1 MPNWTRLAQA
11 SLFASTVFLVACSS
25 ISDVEMMQSKNYSY
39 RVKSL
44 VMHFTAVNYQESV
57 DALVAE
63 GNVSSHYLIP
73 KADDPSYPYR
83 VPKVFQLVDENQ
95 RAWHAGISY
104 WQGRSGLNDHS
115 IGIEIVNTPSCQEDK
130 PADASAKAVIP
141 EIMGAEK
148 NRDLC
153 VFPEFEEKQIQLL
166 IKLSKEILARNPD
179 IEPTAVVGH
188 SDIAPARKNDPGP
201 KFPWY
206 RLYKEGIGAWYE
218 NDSLMHHWLAFNQT
232 SPSLGLI
239 QKALSTYGYDIVAT
253 GRMDQ
258 QTIDTLS
265 AFQMHF
271 VPWQVTGELS
281 NQTAAAVFALLEKYF
296 PTSYVQ
302 LNNIYLSEVLTAQ
315 MKQQQ
320 IVETLQ
326 QYQLSKVFPDPAY
339 QTPNEVRNRGLFTAY
354 KDRGELIIETDG
366 AKSADIFINGQKLG
380 LDEFKQLQA
389 NKVSIHKRTVDGLN
403 SLRVAN
409 IQPQGATIKISIPYP
424 TLAYDVKPHE
434 PLFQKVDRLINDEVK
449 NGFPGATLAVV
460 HKGKIIKRS
469 SYGYAK
475 KYIANGDLMTQTR
488 QIEDKQLEAQ
498 RMTPEH
504 MFDLSSNTQVFA
516 TSLAI
521 MQLVSDGTID
531 LYKPLQYYISEYRGS
546 GREVIRVKDLLAQA
560 SGYADTLEFYRPDNK
575 YGEYFYS
582 QNKIKTSRLLLT
594 ALPFE
599 SFAGSTQQ
607 YSETNFMLLGLLVE
621 RVSGM
626 PLDEYSQN
634 KIYSP
639 LGLKHTSFNP
649 LKSGFTIDDFAA
661 TEVFGNTLPGNADF
675 PNIRRNVL
683 QGEAADE
690 KAFYSMQGVSGHAG
704 LFSNIDDLAILSQ
717 TLLNGGG
724 YGDVKL
730 FSQATMSKFLSPAGQ
745 SSSIGLGWK
754 LANSNAN
761 KGLFSSYAS
770 ASAYGHEDAAGTA
783 VVIDPT
789 FDLAIIL
796 LTNKR
801 HSKVNIVK
809 DDAVTAADSFETGK
823 FGSVMSMIYEA
834 LIEFEAQ
841 NQLQHGN

>member
-1 MPNWTRLAQA
+1 MPNWTRLAQT

-25 ISDVEMMQSKNYSY
+25 SADVEMMQSKNFSY

-83 VPKVFQLVDENQ
+83 APKVFQLVDENQ

-115 IGIEIVNTPSCQEDK
+115 IGIEIVNTPFCQEDQ
-130 PADASAKAVIP
+130 PVDASPVAAIP

-179 IEPTAVVGH
+179 IEPTAVIGH

-206 RLYKEGIGAWYE
+206 RLYQEGIGAWYD
-218 NDSLMHHWLAFNQT
+218 NDSLLHHWLAFNQT
-232 SPSLGLI
+232 SPSLSI
-239 QKALSTYGYDIVAT
+239 VQKALNTYGYDIVVT

-271 VPWQVTGELS
+271 VPWQITGEPN
-281 NQTAAAVFALLEKYF
+281 NQTAAAIFALLEKYF

-302 LNNIYLSEVLTAQ
+302 LHEIYQSEVLAAQ
-315 MKQQQ
+315 LKQQQ
-320 IVETLQ
+320 MVDIEQ
-326 QYQLSKVFPDPAY
+326 QYQLSRVFPEPAY
-339 QTPNEVRNRGLFTAY
+339 ETQSDIRDGHVFSAY
-354 KDRGELIIETDG
+354 KGRGELIIETDT
-366 AKSADIFINGQKLG
+366 ARSADIFINGQKLG

-389 NKVSIHKRTVDGLN
+389 NRVSIHKRTVDGLN
-403 SLRVAN
+403 SLRVGN
-409 IQPQGATIKISIPYP
+409 IQPQDATIIVSIPYP
-424 TLAYDVKPHE
+424 TLSSDTKSYAT
-434 PLFQKVDRLINDEVK
+434 LFQRVDRFINDKVK

-475 KYIANGDLMTQTR
+475 KYKTNGELLTQPE
-488 QIEDKQLEAQ
+488 QI
-498 RMTPEH
+498 MTPEH
-504 MFDLSSNTQVFA
+504 MFDLSANTQVFT

-521 MQLVSDGTID
+521 MQLVNSGKID
-531 LYKPLQYYISEYRGS
+531 IYKPLQYYIPEYRNN

-560 SGYADTLEFYRPDNK
+560 SGYADTLKFYRPDK
-575 YGEYFYS
+575 QYGEYFYS

-594 ALPFE
+594 ALPF
-599 SFAGSTQQ
+599 SSVVGNTQQ
-607 YSETNFMLLGLLVE
+607 YSETNFMLLGLLIE

-626 PLDEYSQN
+626 RLDEYSQE
-634 KIYSP
+634 KIYLP
-639 LGLKHTSFNP
+639 LGLKNTLFNP
-649 LKSGFTIDDFAA
+649 LEAGFIQDDFAA
-661 TEVFGNTLPGNADF
+661 TEIFGNRQTDDVDF
-675 PNIRRNVL
+675 PNMRTDVI
-683 QGEAADE
+683 QGEVADE
-690 KAFYSMQGVSGHAG
+690 NAYYSMRGVSGHAG

-717 TLLNGGG
+717 AMLNGGG

-730 FSQATMSKFLSPAGQ
+730 FSQATMSRFLSPSGQ
-745 SSSIGLGWK
+745 SNDIGLGWQ
-754 LANSNAN
+754 LANNGDN
-761 KGLFSSYAS
+761 KAFFSSYAS
-770 ASAYGHEDAAGTA
+770 ATAYGHEDTAGTA

-789 FDLAIIL
+789 HDIAIIL

-801 HSKVNIVK
+801 HSKTNTVEDK
-809 DDAVTAADSFETGK
+809 MKLSADNFETGK
-823 FGSVMSMIYEA
+823 FGSVISMVYEA

-841 NQLQHGN
+841 NQLQNEN